1 MQRCRQVGMAVVTV
15 LALTGALTIATT
27 TAASATPPGLSSI
40 SAINTYLADNGITNA
55 FWQTGLKNYAGP
67 SCPGAG
73 WNCHAANVPIVQF
86 ASLPGSTNLFLCLSP
101 NCLVIQVA
109 KAGGQNG
116 GACLRGDGSE
126 NVVQVCEIDQLIDT
140 GNPNSTNAA
149 GIQQN
154 SQQNQSAVTA
164 RQVARITQ
172 ANGSGRNIAHIF
184 QVIGQTSNV
193 TGASDVVQSQEAHQA
208 ATVDQFTTTGNNS
221 SNITQRQ
228 KQSQKATGGDSITQ
242 TQDTEPGTDLTDLVD
257 FHCDQPGDQPPPPT
271 DLGFDQHKNQCVEVV
286 QTSNDIP
293 DTDGGSQSS
302 SLDQAINEQQNA
314 KNTAMANQTQG
325 ETIFSSGGQG
335 GEVVQHSSG
344 VSTSQAPEDTV
355 QVQSASGVTALSQKK
370 DAGDPRCCMTQG
382 SNPNNTARINQS
394 VNQSAFEDG
403 AFSDAAQRAVF
414 VGTCASSGTC
424 NVQQTDTTNGVTDTN
439 GCTSTGAACGAFFF
453 CTSGVE
459 GGCFED

>member
-73 WNCHAANVPIVQF
+73 WTCHAANVPIVQF
-86 ASLPGSTNLFLCLSP
+86 ATLPGSTNLFLCLSP

-109 KAGGQNG
+109 TVSGQNG
-116 GACLRGDGSE
+116 SACNRGDGSTD
-126 NVVQVCEIDQLIDT
+126 VVQECEINQFNT
-140 GNPNSTNAA
+140 GGSNSTNAA

-154 SQQNQSAVTA
+154 SQQNQAVVTA

-172 ANGSGRNIAHIF
+172 ENGSGRNIAHIF
-184 QVIGQTSNV
+184 QVIGQSSNV
-193 TGASDVVQSQEAHQA
+193 TGASPVVQSQEAHQA
-208 ATVDQFTTTGNNS
+208 ATLDQLTTTGSNT

-228 KQSQKATGGDSITQ
+228 GQTQRAKGGSSITQ
-242 TQDTEPGTDLTDLVD
+242 TQNTAAGTDT
-257 FHCDQPGDQPPPPT
+257 FCDGSGALLATAAYDQE
-271 DLGFDQHKNQCVEVV
+271 KNQCVEVL
-286 QTSNDIP
+286 QSSHDAP
-293 DTDGGSQSS
+293 SFADGGNQSS
-302 SLDQAINEQQNA
+302 SLNQAINEQQNA
-314 KNTAMANQTQG
+314 QNTALGTQTQG
-325 ETIFSSGGQG
+325 ETVSSTGGQSG
-335 GEVVQHSSG
+335 SVDQHSSG
-344 VSTSQAPEDTV
+344 VSTSQTPQDTV
-355 QVQSASGVTALSQKK
+355 QVQSANGVTALAQTK
-370 DAGDPRCCMTQG
+370 DAGDPRCCMTQQ
-382 SNPNNTARINQS
+382 SNPNNTANITQS

-403 AFSDAAQRAVF
+403 AFSEAALQRAVF
-414 VGTCASSGTC
+414 DGDCASSGAC
-424 NVQQTDTTNGVTDTN
+424 NVQQTDTTNGFTDTN
-439 GCTSTGAACGAFFF
+439 GCTSNGTGCSAFFI